1 MVFNL
6 NEIELEE
13 DAIGIDDDPHHIH
26 FLSGHKEKVVYNH
39 KRYGHDAMIKK
50 FNETDPLFYWNIIL
64 SKDQIVS

>member
-13 DAIGIDDDPHHIH
+13 EAVGLNDDPVVIP
-26 FLSGHKEKVVYNH
+26 FLSGYKEKVVYNH
-39 KRYGHDAMIKK
+39 KRYGHDAMIKR

-64 SKDQIVS
+64 TNDQVIS